1 MSHSSFEILE
11 LALKSG
17 ASHAEIYQ
25 SCALSR
31 PVFFES
37 NRLKQLESS
46 ESEGIALRL
55 WRSGCPGLAVA
66 YGPVEAQALVD
77 KAMAISQLNEPELLT
92 WVEPRSD
99 IHQNFGQSMAVET
112 LIDMGKTAIAT
123 LRQAYPEVICSSE
136 WQCETETTALINSE
150 GLHCEYQDTSTS
162 YYLGVEWI
170 RGEDFLG
177 IYDGECSQETLN
189 PDQTIRHLLQRLAW
203 ASESAKPPTGRMPI
217 LFTANAAALL
227 WGTVAAATNGKQV
240 LQQASPWSDQLNNR
254 VISEQITLTQQ
265 PQRQPYR
272 CPFDDEGTPTQPLTL
287 IEQGQLSRFY
297 TDRVTARE
305 LKINSTGNG
314 FRAGLGAY
322 PTPSLVNFMVK
333 PGSLSWDGLL
343 KQLGNGIIVDQ
354 VLGGSPDITGDF
366 SLNIDLGF
374 VVREGEIVG
383 RVKDT
388 MVAGNVYQ
396 ALKQVMALGNDAR
409 WSGSCHT
416 PSLIVDGLSVV
427 G

>member
-1 MSHSSFEILE
+1 MRNLPFEILD
-11 LALKSG
+11 LALKAG
-17 ASHAEIYQ
+17 ASHAEIYR

-77 KAMAISQLNEPELLT
+77 KAIAISKLNDPEPLA
-92 WVEPRSD
+92 WVKPRTD
-99 IHQNFGQSMAVET
+99 IHQNFGQSISVET
-112 LIDMGKTAIAT
+112 LIDLGKMAIAT
-123 LRQAYPEVICSSE
+123 IRQAYPEVICSGE
-136 WQCETETTALINSE
+136 WQCEIETTTLINSE
-150 GLHCEYQDTSTS
+150 GLHCQYQDTSTS

-177 IYDGECSQETLN
+177 IYDGECSQGTVN
-189 PDQTIRHLLQRLAW
+189 PDQVIQQLLQRLAW
-203 ASESAKPPTGRMPI
+203 ASESAEPSTGRTPI

-265 PQRQPYR
+265 PQMQPYR

-287 IEQGQLSRFY
+287 IEQGQLRQFY
-297 TDRVTARE
+297 TDQVTARE
-305 LKINSTGNG
+305 LKLNSTGNG

-322 PTPSLVNFMVK
+322 PTPGLVNIMVR
-333 PGSLSWDGLL
+333 PGTISWEGLL
-343 KQLGNGIIVDQ
+343 KQLGDGIIVDQ

-374 VVREGEIVG
+374 VVREGQIVG

-396 ALKQVMALGNDAR
+396 ALKQVVTLGNDAR
-409 WSGSCHT
+409 WNGSCHT
-416 PSLIVDGLSVV
+416 PSLIVNGLSVV